1 MRAASLA
8 LAVGRAR
15 LRFIQV
21 RSWASGDSGWPDS
34 KGFQRQSLCAM
45 RHLSERQVICEMK
58 VAPPLSHEIRYVFSV
73 HGGILIAGVAILHRN
88 VFLMAKL
95 RLGSYR
101 PCAHASVGTSRHSF
115 PAMVTER
122 RRGDCPAWAADST
135 TQARRHLQNVD
146 CGFEERSRANLRPG
160 VEQRF
165 IPGTCCVP
173 GGDARLHALRSSQL
187 SSGTASG
194 LLRRPAAPRSS
205 ASAGP
210 PGLGLPKQIER
221 PERAPASREISFG
234 SLRES

>member
-1 MRAASLA
+1 MRTASLA

-15 LRFIQV
+15 LRFIQA
-21 RSWASGDSGWPDS
+21 RLWASGDSGWPDS

-45 RHLSERQVICEMK
+45 RHVSERQVIREMK
-58 VAPPLSHEIRYVFSV
+58 VALPLSHEIRYVFSV

-101 PCAHASVGTSRHSF
+101 LCAHASVGTSRHSF
-115 PAMVTER
+115 PAMVTK
-122 RRGDCPAWAADST
+122 RRGDCPAWAADRT
-135 TQARRHLQNVD
+135 TQPRRLLQNVD
-146 CGFEERSRANLRPG
+146 RGFEERSRANLRPG

-173 GGDARLHALRSSQL
+173 GGDAGLHALRSSQL

-205 ASAGP
+205 ASTGP

-221 PERAPASREISFG
+221 PERAPACREISFG